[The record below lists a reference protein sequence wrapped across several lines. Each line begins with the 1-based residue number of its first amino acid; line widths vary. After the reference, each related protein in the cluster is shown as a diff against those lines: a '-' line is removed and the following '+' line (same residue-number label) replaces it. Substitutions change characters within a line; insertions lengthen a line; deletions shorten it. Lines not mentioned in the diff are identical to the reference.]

1 MMIPFQLP
9 APRRPV
15 TSPAAGTTHPSKEI
29 SMGKGNNR
37 DKREV
42 KKPKK
47 DKKK

>member
-1 MMIPFQLP
+1 
-9 APRRPV
+9 V
-15 TSPAAGTTHPSKEI
+15 TSRTSRAAPSRDGAAAGTIHHSKEN